1 MKNIINKKSCEG
13 CGAKCCKYVSIE
25 LDIPEEL
32 DDFENIRWYVAHK
45 NISVY
50 VEEDGFWYVEFRT
63 PCEYLDGEKCSIH
76 EKFTTGKI
84 KRPEICKEFNVEQC
98 PQFND
103 YEELYT
109 FNTMKDVDDY
119 IENVFKKGKHEVV
132 ERE

>member
-1 MKNIINKKSCEG
+1 VKDALSTIKNNYET
-13 CGAKCCKYVSIE
+13 
-25 LDIPEEL
+25 
-32 DDFENIRWYVAHK
+32 IRWYVAHK

-63 PCEYLDGEKCSIH
+63 PCKYLDKDKCSIH
-76 EKFTTGKI
+76 EKFAKN
-84 KRPEICKEFNVEQC
+84 KVKSPKICKEFKINQC

-109 FNTMKDVDDY
+109 FNKMKEVDNY
-119 IENVFKKGKHEVV
+119 IKNVFKKGRHQVV